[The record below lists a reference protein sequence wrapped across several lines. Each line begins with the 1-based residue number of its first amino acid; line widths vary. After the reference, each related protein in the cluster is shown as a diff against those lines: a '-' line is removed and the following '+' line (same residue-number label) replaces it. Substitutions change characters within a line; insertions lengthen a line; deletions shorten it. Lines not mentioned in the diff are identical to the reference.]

1 MSELKFKQ
9 GQVVVANQDIELE
22 LASGEKEVIEKGSK
36 AVVGFDRYMHHY
48 NGKIQGFTDDVVIEG
63 VSAGGLTQYLVDY
76 LRTRLPLREM
86 LEDYDLSEEVLGQT
100 IFEAFEEIGL
110 SED

>member
-1 MSELKFKQ
+1 MSELRFKQ

-22 LASGEKEVIEKGSK
+22 LASGEKEIIKKGSK

-63 VSAGGLTQYLVDY
+63 VSAGGLTQYLIDY
-76 LRTRLPLREM
+76 LRARTPLREM
-86 LEDYDLSEEVLGQT
+86 LEDYDLNEESFGQT

>member
-22 LASGEKEVIEKGSK
+22 LASGEKEVIKKGSK

-76 LRTRLPLREM
+76 LRARLPLREM

-110 SED
+110 SEE